1 MSHNVNYHF
10 SGWCQSHCPI
20 WNRAA
25 LLHTKNS
32 DVQIQV
38 LNKRTCDVSGQN
50 LHSSQIGR
58 NTSQLRHQP
67 QWKRGGLDGADQ
79 ESYTGW
85 LSSSSCLDREWTV
98 RDKPPELPPRPE
110 LQLALVTC
118 CCEMASAR
126 RASSWWNSGIHL
138 KCFESGSCHRANNP
152 KLLSRR
158 KIPYVKQS
166 PNLL

>member
-1 MSHNVNYHF
+1 MYEVKTIAELQLHNSALDESCGSVMSYNVNYHF

-38 LNKRTCDVSGQN
+38 SNKRTCDVGGQN

-85 LSSSSCLDREWTV
+85 LSSIA
-98 RDKPPELPPRPE
+98 
-110 LQLALVTC
+110 ALT
-118 CCEMASAR
+118 
-126 RASSWWNSGIHL
+126 
-138 KCFESGSCHRANNP
+138 ESER
-152 KLLSRR
+152 
-158 KIPYVKQS
+158 
-166 PNLL
+166 